1 MALELE
7 HASREVPALAVQRL
21 APLMRYGIAGAIG
34 TSLHYGLMYLLL
46 GPLTPVVAS
55 TIGAAAGLVCNYT
68 LARVWVFAERESSS
82 YSFVKFVVVAL
93 NGVGVNAAILSLT
106 VLSMPVWTAQV
117 CATICT
123 FFASYT
129 LNNLWSFRAQ
139 EA

>member
-7 HASREVPALAVQRL
+7 HPSRAAPVLAAQRL
-21 APLMRYGIAGAIG
+21 APLLRYAIVGGTG

-46 GPLTPVVAS
+46 GSLTPVVAS
-55 TIGAAAGLVCNYT
+55 TIGAVAGLVCNYT
-68 LARVWVFAERESSS
+68 LARAWVFADRESLSFP
-82 YSFVKFVVVAL
+82 FVKFVLVAL
-93 NGVGVNAAILSLT
+93 SGVGVNAAILSLA

-123 FFASYT
+123 FFAGFT

-139 EA
+139 